1 MKKVYL
7 NTFIFGLFVIVIF
20 IVYVIINNNVV
31 FYLNGNSNYI
41 VKVNSK
47 YNDFGFVAKVFNK
60 DLQSLVNITGNVDTT
75 KTGEYLIGYNLNF
88 LGKNY
93 YLDRKINVVDNQ
105 EPDIILNGD
114 KEINI
119 YIGDEY
125 EELGASAFDNYDGDI
140 TNNIVISGTFDNNKI
155 GEYIL
160 TYTVSDSSKNVSSVD
175 RKIIVKAREEKIK
188 EGNDY
193 SKNSNYDKISD
204 YILLNGYNVSIGYYN
219 LITGKTYLYDENK
232 IYYGASL
239 IKTLDAIYLYD
250 NNLVTSDL
258 KDYIEAAIER
268 SDNDAHYYLI
278 NYIGK
283 NNLKDYGISLGA
295 KYTLYGNDNYGS
307 TNVIDQMIYMK
318 KLFALS
324 KNNDELRNL
333 FINNYGNYMQID
345 GVINMHK
352 YGYYGKYYHDVGIFF
367 DDEPYVLVI
376 LTEHGNNNEK
386 DVINDISNLMYKYH
400 RNVLKLN

>member
-31 FYLNGNSNYI
+31 FYLNGNSTYI

-47 YNDFGFVAKVFNK
+47 YNDLGFVAKVFNK
-60 DLQSLVNITGNVDTT
+60 DLQSLVNITGKVDTT
-75 KTGEYLIGYNLNF
+75 KTGEYLISYNLNF

-105 EPDIILNGD
+105 KPDIILNGD

-160 TYTVSDSSKNVSSVD
+160 TYTVSDSSKNASSVD

>member
-7 NTFIFGLFVIVIF
+7 NTFIFGLFVIAIF

-31 FYLNGNSNYI
+31 FYLNGNSTYI

-47 YNDFGFVAKVFNK
+47 YNDLGFVAKVFNK
-60 DLQSLVNITGNVDTT
+60 DLQSLVNITSNVDTT
-75 KTGEYLIGYNLNF
+75 KTGEYLISYNLNF

-175 RKIIVKAREEKIK
+175 RKIIVKTREEKIK

>member
-31 FYLNGNSNYI
+31 FYLNGNSTYI

-47 YNDFGFVAKVFNK
+47 YNDLGFVAKAFNK

-75 KTGEYLIGYNLNF
+75 KTGEYLISYNLNF

-93 YLDRKINVVDNQ
+93 YLDRKINVIDNQ

-188 EGNDY
+188 KGNDY

>member
-31 FYLNGNSNYI
+31 FYLNGNSTYI

-47 YNDFGFVAKVFNK
+47 YNDLGFVAKVFNK

-75 KTGEYLIGYNLNF
+75 KTGEYLISYNLNF

-188 EGNDY
+188 EENDY

-376 LTEHGNNNEK
+376 LTEHGNNDEK

>member
-31 FYLNGNSNYI
+31 FYLNGNSTYI

-47 YNDFGFVAKVFNK
+47 YNELGFVAKVFNK

-75 KTGEYLIGYNLNF
+75 KTGEYLISYNLNF

-400 RNVLKLN
+400 RNALKLN

>member
-1 MKKVYL
+1 MKKLYL

-47 YNDFGFVAKVFNK
+47 YNDFSFVAKVFNK

-75 KTGEYLIGYNLNF
+75 KTGEYLISYNLNF

-258 KDYIEAAIER
+258 KDYIEAAIEK

-345 GVINMHK
+345 GVVNMHK

-386 DVINDISNLMYKYH
+386 DAINDISNLMYKYH
-400 RNVLKLN
+400 RNFLKLN

>member
-31 FYLNGNSNYI
+31 FYLNGNSTYI

-47 YNDFGFVAKVFNK
+47 YNDLGFVAKVFNK

-75 KTGEYLIGYNLNF
+75 KTGEYLISYNLNF

-352 YGYYGKYYHDVGIFF
+352 YGYYGKNYHDVGIFF

>member
-31 FYLNGNSNYI
+31 FYLNGNSTYI

-47 YNDFGFVAKVFNK
+47 YNDLGFVAKVFNK

-75 KTGEYLIGYNLNF
+75 KTGEYLISYNLNF

-125 EELGASAFDNYDGDI
+125 EELGASAFDNYDGNI

-193 SKNSNYDKISD
+193 SKNSNCDKISD

>member
-31 FYLNGNSNYI
+31 FYLNGNSTYI

-47 YNDFGFVAKVFNK
+47 YNDLGFVAKAFNK

-75 KTGEYLIGYNLNF
+75 KIGEYLISYNLNF

-105 EPDIILNGD
+105 KPDIILNGD

>member
-31 FYLNGNSNYI
+31 FYLNGNSTYI

-47 YNDFGFVAKVFNK
+47 YNDLGFVAKVFNK

-75 KTGEYLIGYNLNF
+75 KTGEYLISYNLNF

>member
-31 FYLNGNSNYI
+31 FYLNGNSTYI

-47 YNDFGFVAKVFNK
+47 YNDLGFVAKAFNK

-75 KTGEYLIGYNLNF
+75 KIGEYLISYNLNF

>member
-31 FYLNGNSNYI
+31 FYLNGNSTYI

-47 YNDFGFVAKVFNK
+47 YNDLGFVAKVFNK

-75 KTGEYLIGYNLNF
+75 KTGEYLISYNLNF

-258 KDYIEAAIER
+258 NDYIEAAIER

>member
-31 FYLNGNSNYI
+31 FYLNGNSTYI

-47 YNDFGFVAKVFNK
+47 YNDLGFVAKVFNK

-75 KTGEYLIGYNLNF
+75 KTGEYLISYNLNF

-125 EELGASAFDNYDGDI
+125 EELGASAFD
-140 TNNIVISGTFDNNKI
+140 
-155 GEYIL
+155 
-160 TYTVSDSSKNVSSVD
+160 
-175 RKIIVKAREEKIK
+175 
-188 EGNDY
+188 
-193 SKNSNYDKISD
+193 NYDKISD

>member
-31 FYLNGNSNYI
+31 FYLNGNSTYI

-47 YNDFGFVAKVFNK
+47 YNDLGFVAKVFNK

-75 KTGEYLIGYNLNF
+75 KTGEYLISYNLNF

-219 LITGKTYLYDENK
+219 
-232 IYYGASL
+232 
-239 IKTLDAIYLYD
+239 
-250 NNLVTSDL
+250 
-258 KDYIEAAIER
+258 
-268 SDNDAHYYLI
+268 
-278 NYIGK
+278 
-283 NNLKDYGISLGA
+283 
-295 KYTLYGNDNYGS
+295 
-307 TNVIDQMIYMK
+307 
-318 KLFALS
+318 
-324 KNNDELRNL
+324 
-333 FINNYGNYMQID
+333 
-345 GVINMHK
+345 
-352 YGYYGKYYHDVGIFF
+352 
-367 DDEPYVLVI
+367 
-376 LTEHGNNNEK
+376 
-386 DVINDISNLMYKYH
+386 
-400 RNVLKLN
+400 

>member
-31 FYLNGNSNYI
+31 FYLNGNSTYI

-47 YNDFGFVAKVFNK
+47 YNELGFVAKVFNK

-75 KTGEYLIGYNLNF
+75 KTGEYLISYNLNF

>member
-31 FYLNGNSNYI
+31 FYLNGNSTYI

-47 YNDFGFVAKVFNK
+47 YNDLGFVAKVFNK

-75 KTGEYLIGYNLNF
+75 KTGEYLISYNLNF

-125 EELGASAFDNYDGDI
+125 EELGASAFDNYDGYI
-140 TNNIVISGTFDNNKI
+140 TKNIFISGTFDNNKI

-333 FINNYGNYMQID
+333 FIKED
-345 GVINMHK
+345 PH
-352 YGYYGKYYHDVGIFF
+352 GIFHAG
-367 DDEPYVLVI
+367 L
-376 LTEHGNNNEK
+376 LL
-386 DVINDISNLMYKYH
+386 S
-400 RNVLKLN
+400 R

>member
-31 FYLNGNSNYI
+31 FYLNGNSTYI

-47 YNDFGFVAKVFNK
+47 YNDLGFVAKVFNK

-75 KTGEYLIGYNLNF
+75 KTGEYLISYNLNF

-193 SKNSNYDKISD
+193 SKNSNYDKIGD

>member
-31 FYLNGNSNYI
+31 FYLNGNSTYI

-47 YNDFGFVAKVFNK
+47 YNELGFVAKVFNK

-75 KTGEYLIGYNLNF
+75 KTGEYLISYNLNF

-268 SDNDAHYYLI
+268 SDNDANYYLI

-283 NNLKDYGISLGA
+283 NNLKDYGIALGA